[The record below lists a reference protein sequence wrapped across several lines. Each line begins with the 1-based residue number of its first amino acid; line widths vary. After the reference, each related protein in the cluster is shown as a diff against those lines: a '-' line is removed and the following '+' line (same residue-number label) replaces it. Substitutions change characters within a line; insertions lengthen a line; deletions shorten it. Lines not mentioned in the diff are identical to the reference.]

1 MDTWIK
7 KTETKNE
14 TKTDTGLLNY
24 ACTIFIAGTTTLHF
38 PSLKDEIYDPIVATP
53 WGATNTDS
61 SGVNTR
67 ITFSMPSVVS

>member
-1 MDTWIK
+1 MDTLIK

-14 TKTDTGLLNY
+14 TKATGLLNY